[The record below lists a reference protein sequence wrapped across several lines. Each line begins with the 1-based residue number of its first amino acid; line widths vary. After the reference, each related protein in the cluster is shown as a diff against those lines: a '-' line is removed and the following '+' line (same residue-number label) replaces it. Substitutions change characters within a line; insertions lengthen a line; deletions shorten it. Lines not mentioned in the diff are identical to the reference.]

1 MIKDILDKSLS
12 ATRRATLID
21 ISHAFEDR
29 SVLKNIAGKNVFIDT
44 ALYSIAK
51 NNPRYMSMLEEFV
64 CVDDLLQD
72 YEKIRSNLELIERRR
87 IKHEEECKEC

>member
-1 MIKDILDKSLS
+1 MIKDILDKSLNT
-12 ATRRATLID
+12 TRRAALID

-29 SVLKNIAGKNVFIDT
+29 SVLKSIAGKNVFIDT

-51 NNPRYMSMLEEFV
+51 NNSKYLAMLEEFV
-64 CVDDLLQD
+64 CIDDLLHD
-72 YEKIRSNLELIERRR
+72 YEKISNNLELIERRR